1 MSRPQLSRLRA
12 KDFTR
17 FNDWLHG
24 ALNDLGDILLPPWV
38 MRCVEFHF
46 GQGRYAVGDSFG
58 WHLHKDL
65 QLEVILE
72 GSFRFSIKGKRP
84 VTIERG
90 EVFIVPPG
98 SVHRWRCLEP
108 ALMIGISLAPV
119 PQADES
125 GKSIEECIEAGTA
138 KPVGMLALTDSLM
151 REFNSKVCNDKVFFQ
166 PRLRS
171 WMHLIITQTLREIK
185 AIKNERIADSAL
197 DSSATRSQRVV
208 SKIIRFIDANI
219 GGDLSMPRFEQA
231 VGLSS
236 RQIHRIFV
244 EVTGMSCHNYIVNR
258 RLEVARSM
266 LQADSTMSVKEVA
279 FATGFA
285 SAAHFS
291 SSFRKLFGVKPSDYF

>member
-24 ALNDLGDILLPPWV
+24 SLNDLGDIILPPWV
-38 MRCVEFHF
+38 LRCVEFHF
-46 GQGRYAVGDSFG
+46 GQGRYAIGDSFG
-58 WHLHKDL
+58 WHLHNDL

-72 GSFRFSIKGKRP
+72 GSFRFSIQGKRP
-84 VTIERG
+84 VTIKRG

-98 SVHRWRCLEP
+98 AVHRWKCLEP

-125 GKSIEECIEAGTA
+125 GKLMEECLQAVTVR
-138 KPVGMLALTDSLM
+138 PVGMVALTDALI
-151 REFNSKVCNDKVFFQ
+151 REFITATSSDKAFFH

-171 WMHLIITQTLREIK
+171 WTHLIITQALREIK
-185 AIKNERIADSAL
+185 ATKQERILDPETDSNA
-197 DSSATRSQRVV
+197 SRSQRVV

-219 GGDLSMPRFEQA
+219 GGDLTMQRFEQA

-244 EVTGMSCHNYIVNR
+244 EVTGMSCHNYVVNR

-266 LQADSTMSVKEVA
+266 LQADSSLSVKEVA

-285 SAAHFS
+285 SSAHFS
-291 SSFRKLFGVKPSDYF
+291 SSFRRLFGVTPSDY

>member
-1 MSRPQLSRLRA
+1 MSRPQLSRLRP

-17 FNDWLHG
+17 FNDLLHG
-24 ALNDLGDILLPPWV
+24 SLNDLGDILLPPWV
-38 MRCVEFHF
+38 LRCVEFHF

-58 WHLHKDL
+58 WHLHHDL
-65 QLEVILE
+65 QLEVILD
-72 GSFRFSIKGKRP
+72 GSFRFSIQGKRS
-84 VTIERG
+84 VTINRG

-98 SVHRWRCLEP
+98 SVHRWKCLES

-125 GKSIEECIEAGTA
+125 GKVMEECIQSE
-138 KPVGMLALTDSLM
+138 KVRPVGMVALTDALM
-151 REFNSKVCNDKVFFQ
+151 REFNSTVNNDKVFFQ

-171 WMHLIITQTLREIK
+171 WAHLIITQILREVKTIK
-185 AIKNERIADSAL
+185 PERSFDSTVDVNA
-197 DSSATRSQRVV
+197 SRSQRVV

-244 EVTGMSCHNYIVNR
+244 EVTGMSCHNYVVNR
-258 RLEVARSM
+258 RLEVARSL
-266 LQADSTMSVKEVA
+266 LQADSNLSIKEVA

-291 SSFRKLFGVKPSDYF
+291 SSFRKLFGVKPSDY